1 MTQIEIEEAM
11 KVERALQKSMIESVE
26 GLKTSYNH
34 IKAELAA
41 STKRHEKYAQ
51 MLKDMVSLT
60 IQSDD
65 ETRSEH
71 ASRTRWQFWNSVA
84 EVMNAPS
91 NVDVS
96 WFVCHT
102 NRVLWSMAAQGYRR
116 EDGVAFL
123 AEVANSG
130 KFPDS
135 YIKKSRR
142 SIDKYWK
149 SK

>member
-1 MTQIEIEEAM
+1 M
-11 KVERALQKSMIESVE
+11 KAEVALQKSLVESVR
-26 GLKTSYNH
+26 GLKTSYDH
-34 IKAELAA
+34 IKVELAA
-41 STKRHEKYAQ
+41 STKRHENYAQ
-51 MLKDMVSLT
+51 MLKNMESLT

-65 ETRSEH
+65 ETTSEH

-91 NVDVS
+91 NVEVG

-102 NRVLWSMAAQGYRR
+102 NRVLWSMASQGYRR
-116 EDGVAFL
+116 ADGAAFL
-123 AEVANSG
+123 NEVANSG

-142 SIDKYWK
+142 SLDKYWK
-149 SK
+149 TK